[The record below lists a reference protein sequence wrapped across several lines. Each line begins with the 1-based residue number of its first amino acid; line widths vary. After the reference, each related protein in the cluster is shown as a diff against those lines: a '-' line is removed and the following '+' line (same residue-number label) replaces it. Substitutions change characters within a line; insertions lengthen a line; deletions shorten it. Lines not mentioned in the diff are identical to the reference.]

1 MKKIFEL
8 NPPDDRDMS
17 RNVFAEREHV
27 VEDEYFRKRDRE
39 LIAQMHDAAR
49 SEEERRRMGVA
60 LGISDETSLAEL
72 QKVGYNP
79 DTIQLL
85 HLVPFI
91 AVAWAEGRV
100 SHSER
105 DLILQAAA
113 LRGVTYDSLA
123 YRQLESWLIR
133 RPTDE
138 FFSVSF
144 RAIRA
149 VFATLRPMAQEVAS
163 QTLLD
168 YCTTVAR
175 ATSSLYGLGPK
186 VSRQERELID
196 RIAEALTPAQRESG
210 RRTLEET

>member
-1 MKKIFEL
+1 MKKSFEL
-8 NPPDDRDMS
+8 NPPDDKDLTRD
-17 RNVFAEREHV
+17 VFAEREHV
-27 VEDEYFRKRDRE
+27 LEDEYFRKRDRE

-49 SEEERRRMGVA
+49 SEEERRRMGAA
-60 LGISDETSLAEL
+60 LGISDETSLVEL
-72 QKVGYNP
+72 QKVGYSV

-105 DLILQAAA
+105 DLIMQAAG

-123 YRQLESWLIR
+123 YRQLDSWLNG

-163 QTLLD
+163 RTLLD
-168 YCTTVAR
+168 YCTAVAR
-175 ATSSLYGLGPK
+175 ATSESYGLGPK
-186 VSRQERELID
+186 ISRQERELID
-196 RIAEALTPAQRESG
+196 RITEALTPAQRESG
-210 RRTLEET
+210 RRTVEET